1 MNSPYSPGFQPQR
14 NGPPLKD
21 FGNEQLQLEL
31 FILLVGIFFVYSR
44 FPEILGMVTGIQVP
58 GLVAIPFILAAFGA
72 LLKGMPV
79 IQTAFSGVTGIFLTF
94 TIWML
99 ICVPFSSW
107 RGGSVEMLRYQWGPV
122 FLCTV
127 LAATILREERHFHIL
142 GKVMACASLTI
153 VIAGFYLGRYSD
165 ADGRFMFLV
174 GSLKNSND
182 LSTLL
187 CTGLPFFFIPL
198 LGKEWGLFGKVIAL
212 PAIAFHI
219 LVVLRT
225 GSRACM
231 FSLLLITLMLF
242 VFSPV
247 KRKLVIL
254 AIAVVMIG
262 ASLTLTPDVVIARLK
277 SGFGK
282 QDERVGEAIAS
293 QRQRLDKLLSSIEL
307 TIRRPLFGVGPGTYL
322 SAQAQVDTDA
332 GRRADWLA
340 SHNTLTQVS
349 SETGILG
356 LLIYG
361 AAIVVAFSR
370 LQKARKLCL
379 HNQFMQSE
387 LNIAT
392 ALEISLGGI
401 FAANMFGSNAYM
413 FFMPML
419 MCMGDA
425 FHSQVQ
431 RKYAA
436 LRPEKAAIPVSAS
449 TGIPSTPMRAPSAM
463 PMMPDPLRRPM
474 SKFRAEPKH
483 VS

>member
-1 MNSPYSPGFQPQR
+1 MNSPSSPGSQPQR
-14 NGPPLKD
+14 NTPPLTA

-44 FPEILGMVTGIQVP
+44 LPEILGMLTGVQVP

-72 LLKGMPV
+72 FLKGMPL
-79 IQTAFSGVTGIFLTF
+79 IRTAFSGVTGIYLVF

-107 RGGSVEMLRYQWGPV
+107 RGGSVEMLRYQWGPA
-122 FLCTV
+122 FLCSI

-142 GKVMACASLTI
+142 GKVMAGASLTI
-153 VIAGFYLGRYSD
+153 VIASFYLGRYSD
-165 ADGRFMFLV
+165 GDGRFMFLS

-187 CTGLPFFFIPL
+187 CTGLPFFFMPL
-198 LGKEWGLFGKVIAL
+198 LGKDWGLFGKIIAV
-212 PAIAFHI
+212 PAIAFHV

-225 GSRACM
+225 GSRASM
-231 FSLLLITLMLF
+231 FSLLLIALMLF
-242 VFSPV
+242 LFSPV

-254 AIAVVMIG
+254 AIVVVVIG
-262 ASLTLTPDVVIARLK
+262 ASLTLTRDVVIARLK
-277 SGFGK
+277 SGFGV
-282 QDERVGEAIAS
+282 QDERVSEAIAS
-293 QRQRLDKLLSSIEL
+293 QRQRLDKFLRSIEL
-307 TIRRPLFGVGPGTYL
+307 TVRRPLFGVGPGTYL
-322 SAQAQVDTDA
+322 SAQAQADTDA

-349 SETGILG
+349 SETGIPG
-356 LLIYG
+356 LLIYA
-361 AAIVVAFSR
+361 AAIIVAFSR
-370 LQKARKLCL
+370 LHKARKLCL
-379 HNQFMQSE
+379 RNQFMQSE

-425 FHSQVQ
+425 FHSQVL
-431 RKYAA
+431 RKYTA
-436 LRPEKAAIPVSAS
+436 LRPDKTAIPVSAS
-449 TGIPSTPMRAPSAM
+449 TGTTTTPSRAPSPM
-463 PMMPDPLRRPM
+463 PIMPDPLRRPM
-474 SKFRAEPKH
+474 SKLRAEPKR